1 MRFFMVRDIEGG
13 GPERSRS
20 WRDRHA
26 VSCLIV
32 LTTIWSFILS
42 VALVLMFDS
51 LTLNVMFWSG
61 FFAFVMFMIW
71 AYQGLTE

>member
-1 MRFFMVRDIEGG
+1 MVNDMEGW
-13 GPERSRS
+13 GPKDTRS

-26 VSCLIV
+26 VSCLIL
-32 LTTIWSFILS
+32 LTTVWILILS
-42 VALVLMFDS
+42 VALILMFDG
-51 LTLNVMFWSG
+51 LTFNVMFWSG